1 MEENKTPQRKMSKK
15 KIIFSI
21 IILIF
26 LISGVYAYYSLF
38 KISYIPAQLH
48 VNSGSVKVNNEFING
63 NIKLKQGDIIE
74 TIDGLAAIILYES
87 VVINLEKNTKI
98 SLQDLIKEHPKVKQ
112 EGGKTWNTFTKLSG
126 VEDYTISEGN
136 SVASVRAT
144 AFELSS
150 GKIITGEGEV
160 DYSVDNSFYIVE
172 EKKVIEIISGE
183 AVKRDA
189 TPEELAKIRIYME
202 RAIQELKYLREKEI
216 DEHPLLV
223 NFVFRFLS
231 GKLQEVKDGEVVSE
245 RELTKEELE
254 KYLNDADEGKVDV
267 GIILKEIPVKIASL
281 EKIADITKKIQELNG
296 RLAALN

>member
-48 VNSGSVKVNNEFING
+48 VNSGSVKVNDAFVNG

-74 TIDGLAAIILYES
+74 TIDGLATIILYES

-160 DYSVDNSFYIVE
+160 DYSVDNSFYIV
-172 EKKVIEIISGE
+172 
-183 AVKRDA
+183 
-189 TPEELAKIRIYME
+189 LF
-202 RAIQELKYLREKEI
+202 I
-216 DEHPLLV
+216 D
-223 NFVFRFLS
+223 
-231 GKLQEVKDGEVVSE
+231 
-245 RELTKEELE
+245 
-254 KYLNDADEGKVDV
+254 
-267 GIILKEIPVKIASL
+267 
-281 EKIADITKKIQELNG
+281 
-296 RLAALN
+296 